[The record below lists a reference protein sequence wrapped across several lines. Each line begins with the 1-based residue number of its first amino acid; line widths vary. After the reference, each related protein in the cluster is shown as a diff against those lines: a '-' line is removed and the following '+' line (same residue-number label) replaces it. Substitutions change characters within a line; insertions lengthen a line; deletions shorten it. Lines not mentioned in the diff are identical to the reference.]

1 MDLSKFSLAGKTA
14 VVTGG
19 NGGIGLGM
27 ARGLAKAGAAVAV
40 WARNESKNA
49 AAVAAL
55 RELGAEPLALAVDVG
70 DEESVRAA
78 VAATLDRF
86 GTIDVLVANAGVM
99 GAGLFPEQFP
109 LDEWDRVMD
118 INARGVFLTTRE
130 VAEVMRHQGT
140 GGSIVIVA
148 STAGLLGNPVG
159 PHYSASKGAAL
170 ALTRALAVRLARYEI
185 RVNAIAPG
193 YIRTE
198 MTDPMVGNE
207 KFEEIAIKYR
217 TTMRRWGEVEEFEG
231 PAVFLASDAS
241 SYVNGATLVV
251 DSGFTIM

>member
-1 MDLSKFSLAGKTA
+1 MDLSRFSLEGKVA

-27 ARGLAKAGAAVAV
+27 ASGLAKAGASVAI
-40 WARNESKNA
+40 WARNESKNH
-49 AAVAAL
+49 AAVEHL
-55 RELGAEPLALAVDVG
+55 RALGASAESFAVDVS
-70 DEESVRAA
+70 DEESVEAA
-78 VAATLDRF
+78 MAATLEALGRV
-86 GTIDVLVANAGVM
+86 DVLVANAGVS

-109 LDEWDRVMD
+109 TEEWDRVMG
-118 INARGVFLTTRE
+118 INAGGVFLTTRTVSQAMIE
-130 VAEVMRHQGT
+130 QGD
-140 GGSIVIVA
+140 GGSIIVVA
-148 STAGLLGNPVG
+148 STAGLLGNPTG

-170 ALTRALAVRLARYEI
+170 ALTRALAVRLARYGI

-193 YIRTE
+193 YIKTA

-217 TTMRRWGEVEEFEG
+217 TTMRRWGEPEEFEG

-251 DSGFTIM
+251 DAGFTIM